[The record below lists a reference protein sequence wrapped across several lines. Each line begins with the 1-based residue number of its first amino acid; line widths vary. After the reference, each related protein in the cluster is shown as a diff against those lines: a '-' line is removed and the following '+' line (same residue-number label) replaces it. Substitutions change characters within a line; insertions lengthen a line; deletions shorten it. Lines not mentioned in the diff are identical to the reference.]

1 MLVPELASSVVGMN
15 RIKKLQWPL
24 VFGLGALALIRPLA
38 NGGLA
43 IPLQRAR
50 GVRPPV
56 DRPSA

>member
-1 MLVPELASSVVGMN
+1 MN

-24 VFGLGALALIRPLA
+24 VFGLGALALIPPLV